1 MRLPSGQPP
10 AGVSAPLAVPS
21 CSPCGGSRRP
31 CSPLGP
37 PGACAAAP
45 KAVLPPRFPGLG
57 GCSVLGLQMRGPLC
71 SRPGCGACG
80 RSCCSSQR
88 TLHHSCALGD
98 CGRGGRAGRPMSRV
112 CVGTRGFPPFS
123 RLSPSSLARRGG
135 LGQLREH
142 VEFNFTF
149 VSSPWSPRLI
159 LRGGERN
166 EVEKTVRPEHL
177 RWRAY
182 KGRPFEAGL

>member
-1 MRLPSGQPP
+1 MVAWVRGAPPPGIPFSPIFPPWPGLRAVDLASPSAAPVATLCEGDMRLPSGQPP

-21 CSPCGGSRRP
+21 CSPCGGSCRP

-45 KAVLPPRFPGLG
+45 EAVLPPPFPGLG

-71 SRPGCGACG
+71 SRPSCGACG

-88 TLHHSCALGD
+88 TLCHSCALGE

-112 CVGTRGFPPFS
+112 CVGTCGFFHHS
-123 RLSPSSLARRGG
+123 ALRKGG
-135 LGQLREH
+135 
-142 VEFNFTF
+142 
-149 VSSPWSPRLI
+149 PR
-159 LRGGERN
+159 
-166 EVEKTVRPEHL
+166 HL
-177 RWRAY
+177 RDMR
-182 KGRPFEAGL
+182 